1 MSDGFFFVF
10 GFCMVWSGW
19 VGLMGLYIR
28 ADLVSCPLLD
38 EGKSTLGSCDREC
51 ADGCRLRAR
60 YVAER
65 ESCVCMWRCNAMQQ
79 KTEMIM
85 MMMMRVHALMRERL
99 CVSG

>member
-1 MSDGFFFVF
+1 MKESLL
-10 GFCMVWSGW
+10 W
-19 VGLMGLYIR
+19 VSVIGNAQM
-28 ADLVSCPLLD
+28 A
-38 EGKSTLGSCDREC
+38 
-51 ADGCRLRAR
+51 AGCAR

-85 MMMMRVHALMRERL
+85 MMMMRVRALMRERL